1 MMKLIDVVNENISSN
16 LLVVD
21 IQPAYH
27 RWCSAVSPRI
37 MQLLNTHTGK
47 KYCLYNAEG
56 LTTDTEDSIV
66 DYYLENGLK
75 QEKLDDIIFVEK
87 AYGYFRDWM
96 DNDVTERIIIKTIRA
111 MVQNRVNNS
120 TDLDVNT
127 VLTQQEQERGLKLW
141 GINWEDN
148 GIYMPDFMPI
158 SLLKQMSPFL
168 MCGGARE
175 RCLKEIELL
184 CNAFNIKYKR
194 IDSLI
199 YD

>member
-1 MMKLIDVVNENISSN
+1 MKLLDVVNESLSTN

-21 IQPAYH
+21 VQPAYD
-27 RWCSAVSPRI
+27 RWCSGVAPRI

-56 LTTDTEDSIV
+56 TTDDSKYSVIE
-66 DYYLENGLK
+66 YYLENGLR
-75 QEKLDDIIFVEK
+75 QDRIDDIQFIEK
-87 AYGYFRDWM
+87 SYGYFRNWM

-120 TDLDVNT
+120 RNLDINT
-127 VLTQQEQERGLKLW
+127 VLTKQEQERGLKLW
-141 GINWEDN
+141 GIDWEDDS
-148 GIYMPDFMPI
+148 IYMPNFMPI
-158 SLLKQMSPFL
+158 STLKQMSPFL

-199 YD
+199 Y